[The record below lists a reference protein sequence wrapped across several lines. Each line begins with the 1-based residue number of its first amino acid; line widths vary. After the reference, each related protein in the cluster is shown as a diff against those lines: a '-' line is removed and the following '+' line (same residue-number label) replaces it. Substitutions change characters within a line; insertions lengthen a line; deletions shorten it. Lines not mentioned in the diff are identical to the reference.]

1 MGERSLFLKSAD
13 ETFFVGRLQ
22 WFLVGPGRFAMF
34 EGADAGACVLI
45 PITLGADSYLG
56 FPFQVKS

>member
-1 MGERSLFLKSAD
+1 MMDEERFL
-13 ETFFVGRLQ
+13 LQ
-22 WFLVGPGRFAMF
+22 VFLAGIVAPGRFEIDFRTLAV
-34 EGADAGACVLI
+34 EGII